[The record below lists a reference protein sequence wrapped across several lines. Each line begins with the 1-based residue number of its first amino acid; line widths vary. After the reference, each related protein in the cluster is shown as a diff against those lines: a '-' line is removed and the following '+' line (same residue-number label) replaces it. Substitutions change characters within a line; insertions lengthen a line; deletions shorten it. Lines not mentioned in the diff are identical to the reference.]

1 MFDNAPLTRGRSC
14 PRKLDSIEQVLR
26 GKTSSNTSARRQPDK
41 EAAIPCD
48 AIFGSYKSGIQ
59 AAEM

>member
-1 MFDNAPLTRGRSC
+1 VT
-14 PRKLDSIEQVLR
+14 
-26 GKTSSNTSARRQPDK
+26 SNTSARRQPDK

>member
-1 MFDNAPLTRGRSC
+1 L
-14 PRKLDSIEQVLR
+14 E
-26 GKTSSNTSARRQPDK
+26 TSVTSNTSARRQPDK